1 MSDFGT
7 MALIHRADGV
17 DVSGADESN
26 LKKAIAELQNVERD
40 RIGPYE
46 HFAFRIGSSSRPDGG
61 EGYCLTLTEYW
72 LGDDEGNEGLDSEV
86 LLARDESD
94 ARQCCD
100 DLVRLLGADYTV
112 DLVCDHW

>member
-1 MSDFGT
+1 
-7 MALIHRADGV
+7 MALIHRVDGT
-17 DVSGADESN
+17 DVSDADESN
-26 LKKAIAELQNVERD
+26 LKNAIAKLQTVERD

-46 HFAFRIGSSSRPDGG
+46 HFSLRIGGSASHGDVG
-61 EGYCLTLTEYW
+61 EGFCLTFTEYW

-86 LLARDESD
+86 LLGRDEPD

-100 DLVRLLGADYTV
+100 DLGRLLGPEYAV